1 MTSNSRDMED
11 SIGKALT
18 ATLAE
23 VTPIWLYEAETDTY
37 PYAVYFYTPE
47 YFTTKDG
54 VYKIQADVTV
64 QAYSEDADEAIDLA
78 EDIQEALLPGMNTSV
93 FRTRLVTTTKECVEG
108 IWNIEHVYNITQID
122 TWQQNSDTT

>member
-1 MTSNSRDMED
+1 MDD
-11 SIGKALT
+11 CIGKAIT

-23 VTPIWLYEAETDTY
+23 VTPIWLYEAETDSY

-78 EDIQEALLPGMNTSV
+78 DDMHDALISGMNTTV
-93 FRTRLVTTTKECVEG
+93 FRTRLIATSKECVEG
-108 IWNIEHVYNITQID
+108 IWKIEYVYNITQID